1 MIFAAFL
8 IGVLCGMG
16 MGSGGLF
23 VVYLTVFLG
32 YEQLAAQGL
41 NLYFFIF
48 STAAAL
54 LVHMRTRELPM
65 KRLLYLAAFGV
76 SGCIFGANAAQSI
89 SGGTLRTVFALL
101 LIISGIVSLFSGE
114 NFQKTLYK

>member
-8 IGVLCGMG
+8 IGALCGMG

-54 LVHMRTRELPM
+54 FVHMRTRKLHL
-65 KRLLYLAAFGV
+65 KRLLYLAAFGIF
-76 SGCIFGANAAQSI
+76 GCIFGSTAAQSI
-89 SGGTLRTVFALL
+89 SGGTLRTVFAFL
-101 LIISGIVSLFSGE
+101 LIISGTISLFSGE
-114 NFQKTLYK
+114 KFKKTIYK

>member
-8 IGVLCGMG
+8 IGILCGMG
-16 MGSGGLF
+16 LGSGGLF

-32 YEQLAAQGL
+32 YEQLGAQGL

-54 LVHMRTRELPM
+54 FVHMRTRELPM
-65 KRLLYLAAFGV
+65 KRLLYLAAFGIF
-76 SGCIFGANAAQSI
+76 GCIFGANIAQNI
-89 SGGTLRTVFALL
+89 SSGTLRTIFAIL